1 MTWNQPKCTTTDER
15 TEKMQFF
22 FFFHEE
28 YYFLVWMYHGLFIHS
43 ITEGHPGHF
52 YALAVRNKPANIFA
66 QVLCRKN
73 FQLTW
78 VNIKDGD
85 CWIV

>member
-1 MTWNQPKCTTTDER
+1 
-15 TEKMQFF
+15 
-22 FFFHEE
+22 
-28 YYFLVWMYHGLFIHS
+28 MYHGLFIHS

-52 YALAVRNKPANIFA
+52 YVLTVRNKPANIFA